1 MARKP
6 SCPHPA
12 RYVHATFDPR
22 WEVCDLC
29 HTPRRAP
36 LPAPWVVAH
45 DAAQPAPVAP
55 ELFPEPGPTAAPEPA
70 AAPAHRSRRQP
81 ASLAERLAIP
91 GSLYTLDE
99 AYSLLA
105 ETGYTPGL
113 MEYNWRTSPLP
124 ARNSRKSEPLT
135 PPITHTET
143 PAGLARCDRCGGT
156 GRVAEPGHTYEHTCP
171 RCHGEREIG
180 IYCTA

>member
-1 MARKP
+1 M
-6 SCPHPA
+6 HP
-12 RYVHATFDPR
+12 TFDPR
-22 WEVCDLC
+22 WEACDLC
-29 HTPRRAP
+29 HTARRAP

-45 DAAQPAPVAP
+45 DAAQPAPIAP
-55 ELFPEPGPTAAPEPA
+55 ALFPEPEPA
-70 AAPAHRSRRQP
+70 APAALAPVAVGP
-81 ASLAERLAIP
+81 ESLAERLAIP

-124 ARNSRKSEPLT
+124 AHKSHAPT
-135 PPITHTET
+135 VAAQTIRTKP
-143 PAGLARCDRCGGT
+143 CDRCGGN
-156 GRVAEPGHTYEHTCP
+156 GRIAQPGHTYEHTCP

-180 IYCTA
+180 IYRTA